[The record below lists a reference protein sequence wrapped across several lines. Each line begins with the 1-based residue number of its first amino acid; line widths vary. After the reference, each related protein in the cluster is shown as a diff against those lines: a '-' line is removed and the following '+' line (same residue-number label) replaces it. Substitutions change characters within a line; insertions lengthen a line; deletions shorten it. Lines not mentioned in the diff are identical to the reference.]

1 MEGTPFVLPESGI
14 QGLISNGTQMYMPK
28 DPRANVFH
36 PDFEATYAIVS
47 KYDAGPDA
55 TLRYALD
62 LLAAGK
68 I

>member
-14 QGLISNGTQMYMPK
+14 QGLISNGTQMYLPK

-36 PDFEATYAIVS
+36 LDFETTYSIVS
-47 KYDAGPDA
+47 KYGAGPDA
-55 TLRYALD
+55 DLRYALD
-62 LLAAGK
+62 LLAEGK